1 MALLDKI
8 GEFAKIAANKTEEI
22 TKTIGEKAEAALEIQ
37 KLTSLVGKE
46 ESKIESTYKKMGKM
60 VWEKS
65 QNCDCLPDEFKEE
78 CEAIKASLAAID
90 DLKFK
95 IANIKA
101 TAFNGDEPK
110 TTCPNCGAAV
120 GISAKF
126 CSECGSKM
134 EPVET
139 AKTVEAEVV
148 SESAEHKTE
157 AEAEVEVITEETKPE
172 EAKPETEAAEEA
184 KPETEAAEEAKPE
197 TEAAEEAKPA
207 DKQ

>member
-65 QNCDCLPDEFKEE
+65 QHCDCLPDEFKEE
-78 CEAIKASLAAID
+78 CETIKASLAAID

-148 SESAEHKTE
+148 SESTEHKTE

-184 KPETEAAEEAKPE
+184 KP
-197 TEAAEEAKPA
+197 A